1 MSTPE
6 SSNKLHTNRN
16 ACRACL
22 KKHSEISNNK
32 TLNNNKAI
40 KQLNYRNS
48 KKTSIVQSQPKPLEK
63 VIQKNNSTIVENNST
78 IVENDSTIVENNS
91 TIVENNSTIVENNI
105 QKFLLAMNLF
115 CMNFL
120 KKL

>member
-1 MSTPE
+1 MPMPE
-6 SSNKLHTNRN
+6 NSNKLHTNRN
-16 ACRACL
+16 ACRACV
-22 KKHSEISNNK
+22 KRHSEISNIK
-32 TLNNNKAI
+32 TLNNNKPI

-48 KKTSIVQSQPKPLEK
+48 KKTSIVQPQPKPLEK
-63 VIQKNNSTIVENNST
+63 VIQK
-78 IVENDSTIVENNS
+78 NDSTIVENNS
-91 TIVENNSTIVENNI
+91 TIVENNL